1 MSLLD
6 VDLDAPRRIEGI
18 TADGLRALGE
28 VRQRSVEVDKAADE
42 MFERQ
47 ERTRQELDEQVKQA
61 AAAQNDKP
69 EEKPDEDR
77 PKPKRTLSL
86 GGEEFHQPRE
96 AKQAETPKPAAAPS
110 VPSVPPVP
118 EAEVKDEPPKPGKTL
133 KLGARD
139 DADEEPP
146 KPGKTLKLGARDDEP
161 QPEPQPEQRPEP
173 RPARRPRPPRSEGDD
188 DMSGRTWL
196 R

>member
-28 VRQRSVEVDKAADE
+28 VRERSVEVGKAADE

-47 ERTRQELDEQVKQA
+47 ERTRAELDEQVRQ
-61 AAAQNDKP
+61 AAAQNEKP
-69 EEKPDEDR
+69 DEKPDEDR

-86 GGEEFHQPRE
+86 GGEEFHQARDAKPVE
-96 AKQAETPKPAAAPS
+96 APKPAPPAPE
-110 VPSVPPVP
+110 P
-118 EAEVKDEPPKPGKTL
+118 EVKDEPKPGKTL

-139 DADEEPP
+139 DAEDEAPTP
-146 KPGKTLKLGARDDEP
+146 GRTTKPGEP
-161 QPEPQPEQRPEP
+161 QPEPRPV
-173 RPARRPRPPRSEGDD
+173 RRPRPPRPEGDD

>member
-6 VDLDAPRRIEGI
+6 VDLAAPHRVEGI
-18 TADGLRALGE
+18 AAEGLRALGA
-28 VRQRSVEVDKAADE
+28 VRERSSEVDEAVDE

-47 ERTRQELDEQVKQA
+47 ERTRRELDEQVRQA
-61 AAAQNDKP
+61 AAEGDKP
-69 EEKPDEDR
+69 EEKADEDR

-86 GGEEFHQPRE
+86 GGDEFHQARE
-96 AKQAETPKPAAAPS
+96 TNQAEAPKPAL
-110 VPSVPPVP
+110 
-118 EAEVKDEPPKPGKTL
+118 PPKPAVPPQSTVPPPPAPEPEPRDEAPNPARTL

-139 DADEEPP
+139 DAEDEAPQP
-146 KPGKTLKLGARDDEP
+146 NRTTKLGARDDE
-161 QPEPQPEQRPEP
+161 EPQREQRQP
-173 RPARRPRPPRSEGDD
+173 RRPRPPRPEGDD

>member
-1 MSLLD
+1 VSLLD

-18 TADGLRALGE
+18 TAEGLRALGE
-28 VRQRSVEVDKAADE
+28 ARERSADVDKAVDE
-42 MFERQ
+42 MFERR

-61 AAAQNDKP
+61 AAEGEKP
-69 EEKPDEDR
+69 EEKADEDR

-86 GGEEFHQPRE
+86 GGEEFHQSRE
-96 AKQAETPKPAAAPS
+96 VKPPEAPKPTAPQ
-110 VPSVPPVP
+110 PSP
-118 EAEVKDEPPKPGKTL
+118 EPEPKEEPPRPGKTL

-139 DADEEPP
+139 DVEDEAP
-146 KPGKTLKLGARDDEP
+146 KPGRTMKLGLREDEEP
-161 QPEPQPEQRPEP
+161 QPEHRPP
-173 RPARRPRPPRSEGDD
+173 RRPRPPRPEGDD

>member
-28 VRQRSVEVDKAADE
+28 VRQRSEEVDKAADE
-42 MFERQ
+42 LFERR
-47 ERTRQELDEQVKQA
+47 ERTRQELDEQVRQA
-61 AAAQNDKP
+61 AAQDEKP

-86 GGEEFHQPRE
+86 GGEEFQQARE
-96 AKQAETPKPAAAPS
+96 AKQVEAPQPAAPAP
-110 VPSVPPVP
+110 PAQNPTAPAP
-118 EAEVKDEPPKPGKTL
+118 EPEPKDEP
-133 KLGARD
+133 A
-139 DADEEPP
+139 
-146 KPGKTLKLGARDDEP
+146 KTLKLGARDDE
-161 QPEPQPEQRPEP
+161 EPRPEQ
-173 RPARRPRPPRSEGDD
+173 RPARRPRPPRPEVDD